1 MINDKNY
8 FCETYNNYFCNFF
21 FTIIKFS
28 VLASENKILLKVN
41 NELITTIDILN
52 EINYL
57 KSINKNINNLENK
70 KIIEIARNS
79 LIKDKIKK
87 ITLIPIVKKI
97 EISDDDFKRI
107 LISNYSNTGFTK
119 IEEISQHLKKYNI
132 KPELIRNKM
141 TINAIWSQFIYDK
154 YSKNIK
160 IDIDKLK
167 QDIQKNESQTEYLL
181 SEIVFDLKEKQ
192 TINEK
197 FNIIK
202 NAIEKNGFE
211 NTALIYSISETSTSG
226 GNIGWV
232 SENSINKK
240 ILKKI
245 TEININNFTKP
256 LVIPGGYLIL
266 KVNEKRITKKDIKLE
281 DELKKIIQIKTNEQL
296 NQFSNIFLN
305 KIKKDIIIN
314 EL

>member
-1 MINDKNY
+1 MIRIISVKLLVTI
-8 FCETYNNYFCNFF
+8 FVIFF
-21 FTIIKFS
+21 STIINFS
-28 VLASENKILLKVN
+28 VFASENKILLKVN

-57 KSINKNINNLENK
+57 KSINEDINNLENK

-87 ITLIPIVKKI
+87 IALTPIVKKMK
-97 EISDDDFKRI
+97 ISDDDFKRI
-107 LISNYSNTGFTK
+107 LISNYSSTGFTK
-119 IEEISQHLKKYNI
+119 IEEISQHIKKYNI

-141 TINAIWSQFIYDK
+141 TVNAIWSQFIYDK

-160 IDIDKLK
+160 IDIDKIE
-167 QDIQKNESQTEYLL
+167 QDILTNKSQTEYLL

-202 NAIEKNGFE
+202 NAIKENGFA
-211 NTALIYSISETSTSG
+211 NSALIYSISETSTSG

-245 TEININNFTKP
+245 MEINISNFTEP

-281 DELKKIIQIKTNEQL
+281 DELKKIIEIKTNKQL

>member
-1 MINDKNY
+1 MIRVISVKLIVTI
-8 FCETYNNYFCNFF
+8 FIIFF
-21 FTIIKFS
+21 STIIKFS
-28 VLASENKILLKVN
+28 VLASENKILLKIN

-57 KSINKNINNLENK
+57 KTINEDINSLGNE

-87 ITLIPIVKKI
+87 IALIPIVKKF
-97 EISDDDFKRI
+97 EINDDDFKRI
-107 LISNYSNTGFTK
+107 LISTYANRGFTK
-119 IEEISQHLKKYNI
+119 IEEITLHLQEYNV
-132 KPELIRNKM
+132 KPELIRDKM
-141 TINAIWSQFIYDK
+141 TVNAIWSQFIYDK
-154 YSKNIK
+154 YSKNVK
-160 IDIDKLK
+160 IDTDKLK
-167 QDIQKNESQTEYLL
+167 QDIQKNDSQTEYLL
-181 SEIVFDLKEKQ
+181 SEIVFDLKERQ

-202 NAIEKNGFE
+202 NAILKNGFE
-211 NTALIYSISETSTSG
+211 NTALIYSISETSTYG

-240 ILKKI
+240 ILKEI
-245 TEININNFTKP
+245 TEININTFTKP

-266 KVNEKRITKKDIKLE
+266 KVREKRVTEKDIKLE

-314 EL
+314 EP

>member
-1 MINDKNY
+1 MIRIISVKLII
-8 FCETYNNYFCNFF
+8 TIIVFF
-21 FTIIKFS
+21 FSTPIKFPA
-28 VLASENKILLKVN
+28 LASENKILFKVN
-41 NELITTIDILN
+41 NELITTIDIFN

-57 KSINKNINNLENK
+57 KSINKNISNLENE

-87 ITLIPIVKKI
+87 IALTPIVKKM
-97 EISDDDFKRI
+97 EINDDDFKRI

-119 IEEISQHLKKYNI
+119 IEEIFLHLKKYNI
-132 KPELIRNKM
+132 KPRLIRNKM
-141 TINAIWSQFIYDK
+141 TIQAIWSQFIYDK

-160 IDIDKLK
+160 IDIDKLR
-167 QDIQKNESQTEYLL
+167 QEIQKKDIQTEYLL
-181 SEIVFDLKEKQ
+181 SEIVFDLKEEQ

-197 FNIIK
+197 FDIIK
-202 NAIEKNGFE
+202 NAIKENGFA

-226 GNIGWV
+226 GDIGWV

-245 TEININNFTKP
+245 IEININNFTEP
-256 LVIPGGYLIL
+256 LVVPGGYLIL
-266 KVNEKRITKKDIKLE
+266 KVNEKRVAKKDIKIE
-281 DELKKIIQIKTNEQL
+281 DELEKIIGIKTNEQL
-296 NQFSNIFLN
+296 NQFSNIYLN

>member
-1 MINDKNY
+1 MRIISVRLIVTI
-8 FCETYNNYFCNFF
+8 FVIFF
-21 FTIIKFS
+21 STVIKFS
-28 VLASENKILLKVN
+28 VLANENKILLKVN

-87 ITLIPIVKKI
+87 IALKSIVKKM

-119 IEEISQHLKKYNI
+119 IDEIFKHIEEYNV

-141 TINAIWSQFIYDK
+141 TVNAIWSQFIYNK

-160 IDIDKLK
+160 IDTNKLR
-167 QDIQKNESQTEYLL
+167 QDIQRNESQTEYLL
-181 SEIVFDLKEKQ
+181 SEIVFDLEKKQ

-232 SENSINKK
+232 SENSVNKK

-266 KVNEKRITKKDIKLE
+266 KVNEKRITEKNIKLE
-281 DELKKIIQIKTNEQL
+281 DELKKIIEIKTNEQL
-296 NQFSNIFLN
+296 NQFSNLFLN
-305 KIKKDIIIN
+305 KVKKDIIIN

>member
-1 MINDKNY
+1 MKIIV
-8 FCETYNNYFCNFF
+8 FFVIFF
-21 FTIIKFS
+21 FSIIIKIP
-28 VLASENKILLKVN
+28 ASTDENRILLKVN
-41 NELITTIDILN
+41 NELITTIDVLN

-57 KSINKNINNLENK
+57 KSINRNINNLENQ

-79 LIKDKIKK
+79 LIKDRIKK
-87 ITLIPIVKKI
+87 ITLLSIVEKI
-97 EISDDDFKRI
+97 EINDDDFNRI
-107 LISNYSNTGFTK
+107 LISNYSNTGLTK
-119 IEEISQHLKKYNI
+119 IEEIYEHLKKYDV
-132 KPELIRNKM
+132 KPNFVRNKM
-141 TINAIWSQFIYDK
+141 TINAIWSQLIYEK

-160 IDIDKLK
+160 IDKNVLK
-167 QDIQKNESQTEYLL
+167 QDIEKNENQTEYLL
-181 SEIVFDLKEKQ
+181 SEIVFELEEEQ

-202 NAIEKNGFE
+202 KAIQENGFE

-245 TEININNFTKP
+245 MEINISNFTEP

-266 KVNEKRITKKDIKLE
+266 K
-281 DELKKIIQIKTNEQL
+281 
-296 NQFSNIFLN
+296 
-305 KIKKDIIIN
+305 
-314 EL
+314 

>member
-1 MINDKNY
+1 MIRIISVKLII
-8 FCETYNNYFCNFF
+8 TIIVFF
-21 FTIIKFS
+21 FSTSIKFS
-28 VLASENKILLKVN
+28 ALAGENKILFKVN
-41 NELITTIDILN
+41 NELITTIDIFN

-57 KSINKNINNLENK
+57 KSINKNISNLENE

-87 ITLIPIVKKI
+87 IALTPIVKKM
-97 EISDDDFKRI
+97 EINDDDFKRI

-119 IEEISQHLKKYNI
+119 IEEIFLHLKKYNI
-132 KPELIRNKM
+132 KPRLIRNKM

-160 IDIDKLK
+160 IDIDKLR
-167 QDIQKNESQTEYLL
+167 QEIQKNDIQTEYLL
-181 SEIVFDLKEKQ
+181 SEIVFDLKEDQ

-197 FNIIK
+197 FDIIK
-202 NAIEKNGFE
+202 NAIEENGFA

-226 GNIGWV
+226 GDIGWV

-245 TEININNFTKP
+245 IEININNFTEP
-256 LVIPGGYLIL
+256 LVVPGGYLIL
-266 KVNEKRITKKDIKLE
+266 KVNEKRVAKKDIKIE
-281 DELKKIIQIKTNEQL
+281 DELEKIIGIKTNEQL
-296 NQFSNIFLN
+296 NQFSNIYLN

>member
-1 MINDKNY
+1 MIRIISVR
-8 FCETYNNYFCNFF
+8 FIIAIFVIFLSTE
-21 FTIIKFS
+21 IKFS

-41 NELITTIDILN
+41 NELITSIDILN

-57 KSINKNINNLENK
+57 KSINKDIDNLENK

-79 LIKDKIKK
+79 LIKYKIKK
-87 ITLIPIVKKI
+87 ITLMPIVKKM
-97 EISDDDFKRI
+97 EISDDDFKRV

-119 IEEISQHLKKYNI
+119 IDEVYQHLKKYNI
-132 KPELIRNKM
+132 KPKLIRNKM

-167 QDIQKNESQTEYLL
+167 QDIQRNESQTEYLL
-181 SEIVFDLKEKQ
+181 SEIIFDLKEKE
-192 TINEK
+192 TVNEK

-202 NAIEKNGFE
+202 NAINENGFA
-211 NTALIYSISETSTSG
+211 NTAIIYSISETSTSG

-232 SENSINKK
+232 SENSMNKK

-245 TEININNFTKP
+245 MEIDINNFTEP

-266 KVNEKRITKKDIKLE
+266 KINEKRITKKDIELE
-281 DELKKIIQIKTNEQL
+281 DE
-296 NQFSNIFLN
+296 
-305 KIKKDIIIN
+305 
-314 EL
+314 

>member
-1 MINDKNY
+1 MMRIISVRLIVTI
-8 FCETYNNYFCNFF
+8 FVIFF
-21 FTIIKFS
+21 STVIKFS
-28 VLASENKILLKVN
+28 VLANENKILLKVN

-57 KSINKNINNLENK
+57 KSINKNINNLENR

-87 ITLIPIVKKI
+87 IALKSIVKKM

-119 IEEISQHLKKYNI
+119 IDEIFKHLEEHNV

-141 TINAIWSQFIYDK
+141 TVNAIWSQFIYNK

-160 IDIDKLK
+160 IDTNKLR
-167 QDIQKNESQTEYLL
+167 QNIQRNENQTEYLL
-181 SEIVFDLKEKQ
+181 SEIVFDLEKKQ
-192 TINEK
+192 TIDEK

-211 NTALIYSISETSTSG
+211 NTALVYSISETSTSG

-232 SENSINKK
+232 SENSVNKK

-266 KVNEKRITKKDIKLE
+266 KINDKRITEKNIKLE
-281 DELKKIIQIKTNEQL
+281 DELKKIIEIKTNEQL
-296 NQFSNIFLN
+296 NQFSNLFLN
-305 KIKKDIIIN
+305 KVKKDIIIN

>member
-1 MINDKNY
+1 MRIISVRLIVTI
-8 FCETYNNYFCNFF
+8 FVIFF
-21 FTIIKFS
+21 STVIKFS
-28 VLASENKILLKVN
+28 VLANENKILLKVN

-57 KSINKNINNLENK
+57 KSINKNINNLENR

-87 ITLIPIVKKI
+87 IALKSIVKKM

-119 IEEISQHLKKYNI
+119 IDEIFKHLEEHNV

-141 TINAIWSQFIYDK
+141 TVNAIWSQFIYNK

-160 IDIDKLK
+160 IDTNKLR
-167 QDIQKNESQTEYLL
+167 QNIQRNENQTEYLL
-181 SEIVFDLKEKQ
+181 SEIVFDLEKKQ
-192 TINEK
+192 TIDEK

-211 NTALIYSISETSTSG
+211 NTALVYSISETSTSG

-232 SENSINKK
+232 SENSVNKK

-266 KVNEKRITKKDIKLE
+266 KVNEKRITEKNIKLE
-281 DELKKIIQIKTNEQL
+281 DELKKIIEIKTNEQL
-296 NQFSNIFLN
+296 NQFSNLFLN
-305 KIKKDIIIN
+305 KVKKDIIIN

>member
-1 MINDKNY
+1 MIKIISAK
-8 FCETYNNYFCNFF
+8 FIATIFLIFF
-21 FTIIKFS
+21 STVIKS
-28 VLASENKILLKVN
+28 SLLASENKILLKVN
-41 NELITTIDILN
+41 NELITTIDISN

-57 KSINKNINNLENK
+57 KSINRNINNLENK

-87 ITLIPIVKKI
+87 IVLTPIVKKM

-119 IEEISQHLKKYNI
+119 IDEIFQYLKEYNVN
-132 KPELIRNKM
+132 PELIRNKM
-141 TINAIWSQFIYDK
+141 TVNAIWSQFIYDK
-154 YSKNIK
+154 YSKNVK
-160 IDIDKLK
+160 IDTDKLK
-167 QDIQKNESQTEYLL
+167 QDIQENDSQTEYLL
-181 SEIVFDLKEKQ
+181 SEIVFDLKERQ

-202 NAIEKNGFE
+202 NAILKNGFE

-240 ILKKI
+240 ILKEI
-245 TEININNFTKP
+245 TEININTFTKP

-266 KVNEKRITKKDIKLE
+266 KVREKRVTEKDIKLE

-314 EL
+314 EP

>member
-1 MINDKNY
+1 MIRIISVKLII
-8 FCETYNNYFCNFF
+8 TIIVFF
-21 FTIIKFS
+21 FSTPIKFS
-28 VLASENKILLKVN
+28 ALASENKILFKVN
-41 NELITTIDILN
+41 NELITTIDIFN

-57 KSINKNINNLENK
+57 KSINKNISNLENE

-87 ITLIPIVKKI
+87 IALTPIVKKM
-97 EISDDDFKRI
+97 EINDDDFKRI

-119 IEEISQHLKKYNI
+119 IEEIFLHLKKYNI
-132 KPELIRNKM
+132 KPRLIRNKM

-160 IDIDKLK
+160 IDIDKLR
-167 QDIQKNESQTEYLL
+167 QEIQKKDIQTEYLL
-181 SEIVFDLKEKQ
+181 SEIVFDLKEEQ

-197 FNIIK
+197 FDIIK
-202 NAIEKNGFE
+202 NAIKENGFA

-226 GNIGWV
+226 GDIGWV

-245 TEININNFTKP
+245 IEIDINNFTEP
-256 LVIPGGYLIL
+256 LVVPGGYLIL
-266 KVNEKRITKKDIKLE
+266 QVSEKRLAKKDIKIE
-281 DELKKIIQIKTNEQL
+281 DELEKIIGIKTNQQL
-296 NQFSNIFLN
+296 NQFSNIYLN

>member
-1 MINDKNY
+1 MIKIISVKLI
-8 FCETYNNYFCNFF
+8 FTLFVIFF
-21 FTIIKFS
+21 STTIKFS

-57 KSINKNINNLENK
+57 KSINEDINNLENK

-87 ITLIPIVKKI
+87 IVLMPIIKKM

-119 IEEISQHLKKYNI
+119 IDEISQHLEKYNI
-132 KPELIRNKM
+132 KPKLIRNKM

-160 IDIDKLK
+160 IDIDKLR
-167 QDIQKNESQTEYLL
+167 QDILTNESQTEYLL

-202 NAIEKNGFE
+202 NAIKENGFA
-211 NTALIYSISETSTSG
+211 NSALIYSISETSSSG

-245 TEININNFTKP
+245 MKIDINNFTEP

-266 KVNEKRITKKDIKLE
+266 KVNEKRIAKKDIRLE
-281 DELKKIIQIKTNEQL
+281 DELKKIIEIKTNKQL
-296 NQFSNIFLN
+296 NQFSNIFLS

>member
-1 MINDKNY
+1 MIRIISVKLII
-8 FCETYNNYFCNFF
+8 TIIVFF
-21 FTIIKFS
+21 FSTPIKFS
-28 VLASENKILLKVN
+28 ALASENKILFKVN
-41 NELITTIDILN
+41 NELITTIDIFN

-57 KSINKNINNLENK
+57 KSINKNISNLQNE
-70 KIIEIARNS
+70 KIIEIAKNS

-87 ITLIPIVKKI
+87 IALTPVVKKM

-119 IEEISQHLKKYNI
+119 IEEIFLHLKKYNI
-132 KPELIRNKM
+132 KPRLIRNKM

-160 IDIDKLK
+160 IDIDKLR
-167 QDIQKNESQTEYLL
+167 QEIQKKDIQTEYLL
-181 SEIVFDLKEKQ
+181 SEIVFDLKEEQ

-197 FNIIK
+197 FDIIK
-202 NAIEKNGFE
+202 NAIKENGFA

-226 GNIGWV
+226 GDIGWV

-245 TEININNFTKP
+245 IEININNFTEP
-256 LVIPGGYLIL
+256 LVVPGGYLIL
-266 KVNEKRITKKDIKLE
+266 KVNEKRVAKKDIKIE
-281 DELKKIIQIKTNEQL
+281 DELEKIIGIKTNEQL
-296 NQFSNIFLN
+296 NQFSNIYLN

>member
-1 MINDKNY
+1 MIRIISVKLIVAI
-8 FCETYNNYFCNFF
+8 FVIFF
-21 FTIIKFS
+21 STVIKYS
-28 VLASENKILLKVN
+28 LLASENKILIKVN

-57 KSINKNINNLENK
+57 KSINEDINNLENK

-87 ITLIPIVKKI
+87 IALAPIIKKI

-119 IEEISQHLKKYNI
+119 IEEISQHLKEYNI
-132 KPELIRNKM
+132 NPKLIRNKM

-160 IDIDKLK
+160 IDIDKLR
-167 QDIQKNESQTEYLL
+167 QDIQTNEGQTEYLL

-197 FNIIK
+197 FSIIK
-202 NAIEKNGFE
+202 NAIEENGFA

-245 TEININNFTKP
+245 MEINISNFTEP

-266 KVNEKRITKKDIKLE
+266 KVNEKRITKKRL
-281 DELKKIIQIKTNEQL
+281 
-296 NQFSNIFLN
+296 
-305 KIKKDIIIN
+305 
-314 EL
+314 

>member
-1 MINDKNY
+1 MIKIISVKLIVAI
-8 FCETYNNYFCNFF
+8 FAIFF
-21 FTIIKFS
+21 STTIKYS
-28 VLASENKILLKVN
+28 LLASENKILIKVN

-57 KSINKNINNLENK
+57 KSINENINNLENK

-87 ITLIPIVKKI
+87 ITLVPIIKKM

-119 IEEISQHLKKYNI
+119 VEEISQHLKKYNVNP
-132 KPELIRNKM
+132 KLIRNKM

-160 IDIDKLK
+160 IDINKLR
-167 QDIQKNESQTEYLL
+167 QDIQTNEDQTEYLL

-202 NAIEKNGFE
+202 NAIEENGFA
-211 NTALIYSISETSTSG
+211 NTALVYSISETSTSG

-240 ILKKI
+240 ILNKI
-245 TEININNFTKP
+245 MKINITNYTEP

-281 DELKKIIQIKTNEQL
+281 DELKKVIEIKTNQQL

>member
-1 MINDKNY
+1 MIRIISLRVLAIL
-8 FCETYNNYFCNFF
+8 FVVLFST
-21 FTIIKFS
+21 TIKLS

-41 NELITTIDILN
+41 NELITTIDIYN

-57 KSINKNINNLENK
+57 KSVNENINNLENK
-70 KIIEIARNS
+70 KIIEIAKNS

-87 ITLIPIVKKI
+87 ITLTPIVKKM

-107 LISNYSNTGFTK
+107 LISNYSSTGFTK
-119 IEEISQHLKKYNI
+119 IDEIFKHLREYNI
-132 KPELIRNKM
+132 KLKLIRNKI

-160 IDIDKLK
+160 IDINKLR
-167 QDIQKNESQTEYLL
+167 QDIQRNESQTEYLL
-181 SEIVFDLKEKQ
+181 SEIVFDLRDKQ

-232 SENSINKK
+232 SENSINNK

-245 TEININNFTKP
+245 IDLNTNNFTKP

-266 KVNEKRITKKDIKLE
+266 KVNDKRISKKDVKLE
-281 DELKKIIQIKTNEQL
+281 DELKKIIEMKTNEQF

-305 KIKKDIIIN
+305 KIKKDIFIN

>member
-1 MINDKNY
+1 MRIISVRLIVTI
-8 FCETYNNYFCNFF
+8 FAIFF
-21 FTIIKFS
+21 STVIKFS
-28 VLASENKILLKVN
+28 VLANENKILLKVN

-57 KSINKNINNLENK
+57 KSINKNINNLENR

-87 ITLIPIVKKI
+87 IALKSIVKKM

-119 IEEISQHLKKYNI
+119 IDEIFKHLEEHKV
-132 KPELIRNKM
+132 KPELIRDKM
-141 TINAIWSQFIYDK
+141 TVNAIWSQFIYNK

-160 IDIDKLK
+160 IDTNKLR
-167 QDIQKNESQTEYLL
+167 QNIQRNENQTEYLL
-181 SEIVFDLKEKQ
+181 SEIVFDLEKKQ
-192 TINEK
+192 TIDEK

-211 NTALIYSISETSTSG
+211 NTALVYSISETSTSG

-232 SENSINKK
+232 SENSVNKK

-266 KVNEKRITKKDIKLE
+266 KVNEKRITEKNIKLE
-281 DELKKIIQIKTNEQL
+281 DELKKIIEIKTNEQL
-296 NQFSNIFLN
+296 NQFSNLFLN
-305 KIKKDIIIN
+305 KVKKDIIIN

>member
-1 MINDKNY
+1 MIKIISVKLI
-8 FCETYNNYFCNFF
+8 FTLFVIFF
-21 FTIIKFS
+21 STTIKFS

-57 KSINKNINNLENK
+57 KSINEDINNLENK
-70 KIIEIARNS
+70 KIIEIAKNS

-87 ITLIPIVKKI
+87 IVLMPIIKKM

-119 IEEISQHLKKYNI
+119 IDEISQHLEKYNI
-132 KPELIRNKM
+132 KPKLIRNKM

-160 IDIDKLK
+160 IDIDKLR
-167 QDIQKNESQTEYLL
+167 QDILTNESQTEYLL

-202 NAIEKNGFE
+202 NAIKENGFA
-211 NTALIYSISETSTSG
+211 NSALIYSISETSSSG

-245 TEININNFTKP
+245 MKIDINNFTEP

-266 KVNEKRITKKDIKLE
+266 KVNEKRIAKKDIRLE
-281 DELKKIIQIKTNEQL
+281 DELKKIIEIKTNKQL
-296 NQFSNIFLN
+296 NQFSNIFLS

>member
-1 MINDKNY
+1 MIRIISVKLII
-8 FCETYNNYFCNFF
+8 TIIVFF
-21 FTIIKFS
+21 FSTPIKFS
-28 VLASENKILLKVN
+28 ALASENKILFKVN
-41 NELITTIDILN
+41 NELITTIDIFN

-57 KSINKNINNLENK
+57 KSINKNISNLENE

-87 ITLIPIVKKI
+87 IALTPIVKKM
-97 EISDDDFKRI
+97 EINDDDFKRI

-119 IEEISQHLKKYNI
+119 IEEIFLHLKKYNI
-132 KPELIRNKM
+132 KPRLIRNKM

-160 IDIDKLK
+160 IDIDKLR
-167 QDIQKNESQTEYLL
+167 QEIQKKDIQTEYLL
-181 SEIVFDLKEKQ
+181 SEIVFDLKEEQ

-197 FNIIK
+197 FDIIK
-202 NAIEKNGFE
+202 NAIKENGFA

-226 GNIGWV
+226 GDIGWV

-245 TEININNFTKP
+245 IEININNFTEP
-256 LVIPGGYLIL
+256 LVVPGGYLIL
-266 KVNEKRITKKDIKLE
+266 KVNEKRVAKKDIKIE
-281 DELKKIIQIKTNEQL
+281 DELEKIIGIKTNEQL
-296 NQFSNIFLN
+296 NQFSNIYLN
-305 KIKKDIIIN
+305 KIKKDIVIN

>member
-1 MINDKNY
+1 MIKIISVR
-8 FCETYNNYFCNFF
+8 FIIAIFVIFLSTE
-21 FTIIKFS
+21 IKFS

-41 NELITTIDILN
+41 NELITSIDILN

-57 KSINKNINNLENK
+57 KSINKDIDNLENK

-79 LIKDKIKK
+79 LIKYKIKK
-87 ITLIPIVKKI
+87 IALMPIVKKM
-97 EISDDDFKRI
+97 EISDDDFKRV

-119 IEEISQHLKKYNI
+119 IDEINQHLKKYNI
-132 KPELIRNKM
+132 KPKLIRNKM

-167 QDIQKNESQTEYLL
+167 QDIQRNEGQTEYLL
-181 SEIVFDLKEKQ
+181 SEIIFDLKEKE
-192 TINEK
+192 TVNEK

-202 NAIEKNGFE
+202 NAINENGFA

-245 TEININNFTKP
+245 MEIDINNFTEP

-281 DELKKIIQIKTNEQL
+281 DELKKIVQIKTNEQL

-305 KIKKDIIIN
+305 KIKKDIVIN
-314 EL
+314 EP

>member
-1 MINDKNY
+1 MK
-8 FCETYNNYFCNFF
+8 
-21 FTIIKFS
+21 TISIRFIVTVFVILFSTVIKFS

-87 ITLIPIVKKI
+87 IALKTIVKKM

-119 IEEISQHLKKYNI
+119 IDEIFKHIEEYNV

-141 TINAIWSQFIYDK
+141 TVNAIWSQFIYNK

-160 IDIDKLK
+160 IDTNKIR
-167 QDIQKNESQTEYLL
+167 QDIQRNESQTEYLL
-181 SEIVFDLKEKQ
+181 SEIVFNLEKKQ

-232 SENSINKK
+232 SENSVNKK

-266 KVNEKRITKKDIKLE
+266 KVNEKRITEKNIKIE
-281 DELKKIIQIKTNEQL
+281 DELKKIIEIKTNEQL
-296 NQFSNIFLN
+296 NQFSNLFLN
-305 KIKKDIIIN
+305 KVKKDIIIN

>member
-1 MINDKNY
+1 MIKIISVK
-8 FCETYNNYFCNFF
+8 FTLTLFVIFF
-21 FTIIKFS
+21 STIIKFS

-57 KSINKNINNLENK
+57 KSINEDINNLENK

-87 ITLIPIVKKI
+87 IVLMPIIKKM

-119 IEEISQHLKKYNI
+119 IDEISEHLEKYNI
-132 KPELIRNKM
+132 RPELIRNKM

-160 IDIDKLK
+160 IDIDKLR
-167 QDIQKNESQTEYLL
+167 QDILTNESQTEYLL

-202 NAIEKNGFE
+202 NAIKENGFA
-211 NTALIYSISETSTSG
+211 NSALIYSISETSTSG

-232 SENSINKK
+232 SENSINEK

-245 TEININNFTKP
+245 MKIDINNFTEP
-256 LVIPGGYLIL
+256 LVIPGGYLII
-266 KVNEKRITKKDIKLE
+266 KVNEKRITKKEIKLE
-281 DELKKIIQIKTNEQL
+281 DELKKIIEIKTNKQL
-296 NQFSNIFLN
+296 NQFSNIFLS